1 MKVVASRD
9 FLNVNGLSFT
19 DFTDA
24 DGKSLTPHK
33 HHVPRGARFEIGK
46 GIDLIEDLSA
56 GDKLKL
62 VQLLP
67 TGGANCIVY
76 AKDKDAVAKIDKEVA
91 LLAKHKEAAK
101 AAQPPTNSDLVS
113 RLDKLAGTVDALLQ
127 ALAGAKPVKT

>member
-9 FLNVNGLSFT
+9 FLNVNGLSFS

-33 HHVPRGARFEIGK
+33 NHVPKGARFEIGK
-46 GIDLIEDLSA
+46 GIDIVEDLSA

-76 AKDKDAVAKIDKEVA
+76 AKDKDTVAKIDKEVT
-91 LLAKHKEAAK
+91 LIAKHKAAEK
-101 AAQPPTNSDLVS
+101 AAQPPTNADLLS
-113 RLDKLAGTVDALLQ
+113 RLDKLAGTVDTLLQ
-127 ALAGAKPVKT
+127 ALAAAKPVKV